1 MIGKGIEGFSRQIE
15 FAVGATAISTALN
28 KRPSGAWAK
37 RIGRRWRV
45 TLASRLAAVI
55 CLCMLGTVGATFAFY
70 QHQAGVEAD
79 DKARSLAADA
89 TAAIVERVR
98 SEFSQSFRMV
108 TSTNAAIAALWIAD
122 KRERSTIDVLIKQML
137 GADPDRFGA
146 WTAWKRD
153 AFDGRDKDFAGKP
166 GSDATGRYLTY
177 WHQNGM
183 EIALDAVSG
192 ADDRDNAAIQV
203 PIGAGTAYLSEPA
216 FIQSNDRR
224 IATVSYSEPIVADDK
239 VLGAIGI
246 DIALSPL
253 RDAIAG
259 LALPKGANVQL
270 VSHGGIVVAATEAR
284 RLDRAIGQDRPDL
297 ATSFRNRIAGHGG
310 ARLVATAA
318 GSTVR
323 SFEEVSVNGLK
334 SPWYVVCEMPLAPF
348 LVDASQRQSPVV
360 IATIGVLL
368 AMMLVIL
375 LAVRMIVAQPL
386 ARVESFIRTLR
397 QSGGA
402 RECPGASRSDEI
414 GAIAGSL
421 TALKQAEGE
430 IVRMRHEEA
439 ATSERYAGTRRAEL
453 QDLAELLSLTVQSV
467 ATTVEQSSRTMMRR
481 AQTVAATAVSSAERT
496 RAIAEASRGA
506 YAGIAAVDDAS
517 NALRDAIDLISED
530 LTQSQRIAAEAA
542 RRAAAS
548 SAVTDILASRAT
560 RIGEI
565 VALIN
570 AIATQTNLLALNAT
584 IEAARAGE
592 AGRGF
597 AVVAQEVKALAT
609 QTAVAT
615 DEIASQVRAMQG
627 AAIEAADTLR
637 AIGGTVGDL
646 DALAGSIVAAV
657 LSQTDATRRIGVS
670 VADAVAASR
679 RVGDAVGG
687 VDLATA
693 QTGDAAADMLIESAR
708 LTEESTRLS
717 DEVLDVIARIRAA

>member
-1 MIGKGIEGFSRQIE
+1 M
-15 FAVGATAISTALN
+15 
-28 KRPSGAWAK
+28 
-37 RIGRRWRV
+37 
-45 TLASRLAAVI
+45 TLGSRLAAII
-55 CLCMLGTVGATFAFY
+55 CLCMLATVGATFAFY
-70 QHQAGVEAD
+70 RHQVGVEANS
-79 DKARSLAADA
+79 KARTLAANA

-98 SEFSQSFRMV
+98 AEFSQSFRMV
-108 TSTNAAIAALWIAD
+108 ASTNEALTALWIAE
-122 KRERSTIDVLIKQML
+122 KRDRSTTDVLIKQML

-146 WTAWKRD
+146 WTAWKRN

-166 GSDATGRYLTY
+166 GSDASGRYLTY

-183 EIALDAVSG
+183 EITLDTLSG
-192 ADDRDNAAIQV
+192 PDDSDNAAIQV
-203 PIGAGTAYLSEPA
+203 PIGTGTGYLSEPV

-239 VLGAIGI
+239 LLGAIGI
-246 DIALSPL
+246 EIALSPL

-259 LALPKGANVQL
+259 LALPKGADVLL
-270 VSHGGIVVAATEAR
+270 VSHGGMVVAATDAR
-284 RLDRAIGQDRPDL
+284 QLDRAIGQSRPDL
-297 ATSFRNRIAGHGG
+297 AASFRDRIADNGTS
-310 ARLVATAA
+310 RLVKTAKGDA
-318 GSTVR
+318 VR

-334 SPWYVVCEMPLAPF
+334 SPWYVVCEMPLVPF
-348 LVDASQRQSPVV
+348 LVDASQQQSPIIVAIV
-360 IATIGVLL
+360 GVLL
-368 AMMLVIL
+368 AMMILILV
-375 LAVRMIVAQPL
+375 AVRVIVAQPL
-386 ARVESFIRTLR
+386 ARVERFIRTLR

-402 RECPGASRSDEI
+402 NECPGASRSDEI

-421 TALKQAEGE
+421 SALKQAESE

-467 ATTVEQSSRTMMRR
+467 ATTVEQSSRTMMHR

-506 YAGIAAVDDAS
+506 HAGIAAVDEAS
-517 NALRDAIDLISED
+517 DALRDAIDLISQD
-530 LTQSQRIAAEAA
+530 LTQSQQIAAEAA
-542 RRAAAS
+542 KRAAAA
-548 SAVTDILASRAT
+548 SAVTDILAGRAT

-570 AIATQTNLLALNAT
+570 AIADQTNLLALNAT

-627 AAIEAADTLR
+627 APIEAADTLR

-646 DALAGSIVAAV
+646 DTLAGSIVAAV
-657 LSQTDATRRIGVS
+657 LSQTDATRRIGASVS
-670 VADAVAASR
+670 EAVAASR

-687 VDLATA
+687 VDQATSE
-693 QTGDAAADMLIESAR
+693 TGDAAADMLIESAR
-708 LTEESTRLS
+708 LTEESARLS